1 MGEEE
6 VGQVPLVQAQLLVHW
21 EVCPPLVKLLEE
33 DHGVLGEA
41 KLLKELR
48 PVSEAKGHVQSILG
62 QGQEGSHVLVL

>member
-1 MGEEE
+1 MLTLT
-6 VGQVPLVQAQLLVHW
+6 PASALTSAWTHLF
-21 EVCPPLVKLLEE
+21 KE

-62 QGQEGSHVLVL
+62 QGQEGCHILILQVLKGPHL